1 MGWGVSTL
9 TEKIQ
14 LEEIYDLMDVPGDV
28 PTCILSSSGL
38 VKKKF

>member
-14 LEEIYDLMDVPGDV
+14 LEEIYDLMYVPEDVQRFEGQ
-28 PTCILSSSGL
+28 TG
-38 VKKKF
+38 

>member
-14 LEEIYDLMDVPGDV
+14 LEEIYDLMDVPEDV
-28 PTCILSSSGL
+28 QR
-38 VKKKF
+38 FE